1 MLAGCAFH
9 DSRVAHTAQQ
19 KLVGWTEL
27 DLESCLGA
35 PDHQSTFGDMDI
47 LTDFGNSTS
56 SKVFTLGMPFFGG
69 LTIGGGGYCHA
80 IFRVKEGHLAQLRYS
95 GETDAMLA
103 PDAYCAPIV
112 RGCVDQAEEK
122 DNS

>member
-1 MLAGCAFH
+1 MMRFRMPLKTFMCAALTLMLAGCAFH
-9 DSRVAHTAQQ
+9 DSHVAHTAQQ

-47 LTDFGNSTS
+47 LTYFGNSTS

-80 IFRVKEGHLAQLRYS
+80 IFRIKEGHLAQLRYS
-95 GETDAMLA
+95 GETDA
-103 PDAYCAPIV
+103 
-112 RGCVDQAEEK
+112 
-122 DNS
+122 